1 MATVEEGDAP
11 QHPVR
16 LSQDS
21 EITAAPAPATPASP
35 SADGTGSIDLGLFHS
50 FYANPRASVQVAV
63 DPVALITNECIT
75 VTSAMRKN
83 ARWAQSSVAAILGG
97 GGTDSGLNSP
107 TLGIPGGALTPR
119 GGGSIGKAA
128 SRRGTS
134 MDSKPDSEKGT
145 DKEEDGRVT
154 PSVLD
159 GTLAG
164 RWGLRGKRGK
174 SIQDNPLIAAF
185 SKLRRDL
192 LTCENIHSFDTPSLL
207 HPFLQVVRSSSTS
220 GPITSLALIAI
231 TKFFSYNLVTPTSPR
246 LPLAMQLLSSAI
258 THCRF
263 EASDSSQDEVVL
275 LRILRLME
283 VMMYGPGSA
292 VLGDESVC
300 EMMETALSICCQMR
314 LSEVLR
320 RSAEM
325 SMVTMCQVVFEKLK
339 HLEVPPD
346 DAPGEQAD
354 ESPETNENLK
364 VEPSVN
370 GETAAATLN
379 NVRPSAELNPEDSAQ
394 DAGNN
399 QIKPYSLPSIRELFR
414 VLVSLLDPHNRQHTD
429 TLRVMAMRILDVAFE
444 VSGSAITKHPSLATL
459 AQDDLCRYLF
469 QLVRSDTMPIL
480 QESLRVTGT
489 LLATSRS
496 GLKLQQE
503 LFLAYVVACLHPKV
517 EIPREIGID
526 PILYEG
532 VPQAPKLAKPTPNSP
547 ASQSGSG
554 RNTPVPVR
562 ERQKLGLEGG
572 SRRPD
577 AREAMVECIGA
588 LARIPSFMV
597 ELYVNYDCD
606 IDRTDLC
613 EDVIGFLSRN
623 AFPDSATWSTTN
635 VPPLCLDA
643 LLGYVQYISDRLDAA
658 PIKEGYPD
666 ADLLRQQR
674 AKKQLVISGTSK
686 FNDSPKKG
694 IAFLVQNG
702 IISDVDDHA
711 SIAKFLKGTSRVSK
725 KQLGEYLTKK
735 DNGAVLEAF
744 LNLFDFGDQRLDE
757 ALRDLLG
764 SFRLPGES
772 PLIERLV
779 TIFSEK
785 YHNMAKRDDIDNKD
799 AVFVLTY
806 AIIMLNTD
814 QHNPTVKT
822 RMQITDFT
830 RNLRGVNGGKDFAP
844 EFLEAIF
851 ETIRTNEII
860 LPEEH
865 DNQHAFDYAWKE
877 LLMKTQTA
885 GDLMLCDTNI
895 FDAPMFASTWK
906 PIVATL
912 SYVFMSATDD
922 AVFTRVITGFDQVA
936 KIAAKYDLYDC
947 LDRVVRCLSLIS
959 TLATES
965 PPSTKLNTEVQVNDN
980 SVMVSEMAVKFGR
993 DFKAQLATV
1002 VLFRIIT
1009 GKEAIVRDG
1018 WNQVV
1023 RIWLNLFVNSLIPP
1037 FFLPDQ
1043 NYLDL
1048 PPIPLRNPSHVIE
1061 RRNVSKD
1068 AGLFST
1074 LSNYL
1079 SSYAADD
1086 PPEPSD
1092 EELESTLCTVD
1103 CVNSCYLGD
1112 IFANIQDMDEEST
1125 AALMK
1130 ALLSQ
1135 LPEESSPVVIIKY
1148 DLPVIAQNG
1157 QAPPERKGEIYDP
1170 AVLYVT
1176 ELATCL
1182 ALRTPEA
1189 VQKFGPE
1196 VSVSLQNIIRGAK
1209 QAHPLVVARCIYYLL
1224 AILKAGYEYE
1234 FVRAPVILHSIA
1246 TLEKPLLD
1254 KCAGPIVKGVHSCIN
1269 STTPLKSEIVNS
1281 PDFWSLLRLL
1291 STNTEVSGE
1300 VFDILDL
1307 VAIQN
1312 PLNVTAD
1319 NYVAVVTVL
1328 NDFATAGSIGANFE
1342 QLQDRMKRNK
1352 DAKPTER
1359 PDKDIVTRG
1368 TKAVSGIY
1376 RLTARVQ
1383 ALITRSHLEQT
1394 EAWTTYWTPIFQALS
1409 TQCINPCREIRNK
1422 AFTGLQS
1429 ALLSDELASPDHKEW
1444 TGIFG
1449 DVMFPLITMLL
1460 KPEVYQSDPRG
1471 MSETRVQAATLLCKI
1486 FLHYLVLLSEWEGML
1501 GLWLRILDIMDRLMN
1516 SGQSDHLEEA
1526 VPESLKNVLLVM
1538 SNSGFLVPPEQQE
1551 EGSEKQKELW
1561 MQTWTRL
1568 ERFLPDLY
1576 KELYPEREEMD
1587 KLQKEKE
1594 LQREKEREKE
1604 KEKEKEGEAEPAAKE
1619 GEPAEQK

>member
-1 MATVEEGDAP
+1 MASTEESDAP
-11 QHPVR
+11 APAVR

-21 EITAAPAPATPASP
+21 ENTAAAAPATPASA
-35 SADGTGSIDLGLFHS
+35 STDDAESIDPGLAHS
-50 FYANPRASVQVAV
+50 FYGNPRASVQVAV

-75 VTSAMRKN
+75 ITSAMRKN

-97 GGTDSGLNSP
+97 GANDSGLNSP
-107 TLGIPGGALTPR
+107 TLSVPGGASTPR
-119 GGGSIGKAA
+119 GSLGRSA
-128 SRRGTS
+128 SRRAVS
-134 MDSKPDSEKGT
+134 MDGRSET
-145 DKEEDGRVT
+145 DKLLEKEDEGRST
-154 PSVLD
+154 PPVD
-159 GTLAG
+159 GSLAG

-192 LTCENIHSFDTPSLL
+192 LVCEDIRAFDTPSLL

-231 TKFFSYNLVTPTSPR
+231 TKFFSYNLITPTSTR

-283 VMMYGPGSA
+283 VMMYGPGSG

-339 HLEVPPD
+339 HLAVPTE
-346 DAPGEQAD
+346 DAEGEKIE

-364 VEPSVN
+364 VDPSVN

-394 DAGNN
+394 DADNL

-414 VLVSLLDPHNRQHTD
+414 VLVSLLDPHNKQHTD

-503 LFLAYVVACLHPKV
+503 LFLSYVVACLHPKI

-526 PILYEG
+526 PSLYEG
-532 VPQAPKLAKPTPNSP
+532 VPQAPKLSKAASNTP
-547 ASQSGSG
+547 ASQAGSG
-554 RNTPVPVR
+554 RNTPVPVK

-588 LARIPSFMV
+588 LARIPSFLV

-643 LLGYVQYISDRLDAA
+643 LLGYVQFIADRLEDK
-658 PIKEGYPD
+658 PVTEGYPD
-666 ADLLRQQR
+666 PTLLQQQR
-674 AKKQLVISGTSK
+674 DKKQLVIAGTSK

-702 IISDVDDHA
+702 IINNVDDHA
-711 SIAKFLKGTSRVSK
+711 SIARFLKGTSRVSK

-735 DNGAVLEAF
+735 DNGPLLEAF
-744 LNLFDFGDQRLDE
+744 LELFDFRGQRLDE
-757 ALRDLLG
+757 ALRALLG

-785 YHNMAKRDDIDNKD
+785 YFEMSQRDEIDNKD

-814 QHNPTVKT
+814 QHNPTVKV
-822 RMQITDFT
+822 RMQLQDFMK
-830 RNLRGVNGGKDFAP
+830 NLRGVNGGKDFPP
-844 EFLEAIF
+844 EFLEAMF

-877 LLMKTQTA
+877 LLMKTHSS
-885 GDLMLCDTNI
+885 GDLLLCDTNI
-895 FDAPMFASTWK
+895 FDAAMFSATWR

-922 AVFTRVITGFDQVA
+922 AVFSRVITGFDQVA
-936 KIAAKYDLYDC
+936 RVAAKYNIHEC
-947 LDRVVRCLSLIS
+947 LDRVIRSLSLIS

-980 SVMVSEMAVKFGR
+980 SVMVSEMAVRFGR

-1002 VLFRIIT
+1002 VLFRILT
-1009 GKEAIVRDG
+1009 GKEAIIREG

-1043 NYLDL
+1043 NSLDL

-1061 RRNVSKD
+1061 RRNASKD

-1112 IFANIQDMDEEST
+1112 IFANITSMDETST
-1125 AALMK
+1125 ASLMK

-1135 LPEESSPVVIIKY
+1135 LPEESSPVVIIKHE
-1148 DLPVIAQNG
+1148 LPVIAQNG
-1157 QAPPERKGEIYDP
+1157 QTPSEQRKDQIYDP

-1182 ALRTPEA
+1182 ALRAPEA

-1196 VSVSLQNIIRGAK
+1196 VAVALQNIIRGAK
-1209 QAHPLVVARCIYYLL
+1209 QAHPLVIARCIYYLL
-1224 AILKAGYEYE
+1224 ALLKAGYEYE
-1234 FVRAPVILHSIA
+1234 FVRAPLILHSIA

-1254 KCAGPIVKGVHSCIN
+1254 KCAGPIVKGIHSCIN

-1281 PDFWSLLRLL
+1281 PDFWSLLRMMA
-1291 STNTEVSGE
+1291 TNSEVSGE
-1300 VFDILDL
+1300 VFEILDL

-1328 NDFATAGSIGANFE
+1328 NDFSTAGSIGANFE
-1342 QLQDRMKRNK
+1342 QLQDRMKRAK

-1359 PDKDIVTRG
+1359 PDKDIVNRG

-1376 RLTARVQ
+1376 KLTTRVP
-1383 ALITRSHLEQT
+1383 ALITRSHLEET
-1394 EAWTTYWTPIFQALS
+1394 EAWTTYWSPIFQALS

-1422 AFTGLQS
+1422 AFSGLQS
-1429 ALLSDELASPDHKEW
+1429 ALLSDDLASTDHKEW

-1486 FLHYLVLLSEWEGML
+1486 FLHYLVRLSEWEGML
-1501 GLWLRILDIMDRLMN
+1501 GLWLKILDIMDRLMN

-1538 SNSGFLVPPEQQE
+1538 SNNGFLIPPEKQD
-1551 EGSEKQKELW
+1551 EGNEKQKELW
-1561 MQTWTRL
+1561 AQTWKRL
-1568 ERFLPDLY
+1568 ERFLPDMY
-1576 KELYPEREEMD
+1576 KDLYPEVSSTAG
-1587 KLQKEKE
+1587 EK
-1594 LQREKEREKE
+1594 
-1604 KEKEKEGEAEPAAKE
+1604 
-1619 GEPAEQK
+1619 

>member
-1 MATVEEGDAP
+1 MEESDAP
-11 QHPVR
+11 RPSLR

-21 EITAAPAPATPASP
+21 ENTAAPAPATPVSP
-35 SADGTGSIDLGLFHS
+35 SVDSTESLNLELAHS
-50 FYANPRASVQVAV
+50 FYGNPRASVQVAV

-97 GGTDSGLNSP
+97 GGVNESGLNSP
-107 TLGIPGGALTPR
+107 TLSVPSGASTPR
-119 GGGSIGKAA
+119 GGSLRAPSGRRAA
-128 SRRGTS
+128 ST
-134 MDSKPDSEKGT
+134 DSRPETLEKGLE
-145 DKEEDGRVT
+145 KEDDSRSAT
-154 PSVLD
+154 PID
-159 GTLAG
+159 ATLAG

-192 LTCENIHSFDTPSLL
+192 LSCKDIRTFDTPSLL

-231 TKFFSYNLVTPTSPR
+231 TKFFSYNLITPTSIR

-283 VMMYGPGSA
+283 VMMYGPGSGI
-292 VLGDESVC
+292 LGDESVC

-339 HLEVPPD
+339 HLEVTVEI
-346 DAPGEQAD
+346 PGQKPEEAT
-354 ESPETNENLK
+354 ESNENLK

-379 NVRPSAELNPEDSAQ
+379 NVRPSAELDPEDSTQ
-394 DAGNN
+394 DADN
-399 QIKPYSLPSIRELFR
+399 QVKPYSLPSIRELFR
-414 VLVSLLDPHNRQHTD
+414 VLVSLLDPHNKQHTD

-517 EIPREIGID
+517 EIPREAGID

-532 VPQAPKLAKPTPNSP
+532 VPQAPKLSKPSNQPAPQAPNGRNSP
-547 ASQSGSG
+547 A
-554 RNTPVPVR
+554 PPR
-562 ERQKLGLEGG
+562 ERQRLGLEGG

-643 LLGYVQYISDRLDAA
+643 LLGYVQYISDRLDHVA
-658 PIKEGYPD
+658 ISEGYPD
-666 ADLLRQQR
+666 PQVLRQQR
-674 AKKQLVISGTSK
+674 DKKQLVIAGTSR

-702 IISDVDDHA
+702 IISNVDDYL

-735 DNGAVLEAF
+735 DNGPLLNAF
-744 LNLFDFGDQRLDE
+744 LDLFDYKGKRLDE
-757 ALRDLLG
+757 ALRELLG

-785 YHNMAKRDDIDNKD
+785 YHDLSQTGDIDNKD

-822 RMQITDFT
+822 RMAITDFT
-830 RNLRGVNGGKDFAP
+830 KNLRGVNGGKDFAP

-851 ETIRTNEII
+851 ETIKTNEII

-877 LLMKTQTA
+877 LLMKTQGA
-885 GDLMLCDTNI
+885 GDLVLCDTNI

-922 AVFTRVITGFDQVA
+922 AVFSRVITGFDQIA
-936 KIAAKYDLYDC
+936 KIASKYQLHDC
-947 LDRVVRCLSLIS
+947 LDRVIRCLSLIS

-980 SVMVSEMAVKFGR
+980 SVMVSEMAVRFGR

-1009 GKEAIVRDG
+1009 GKEIAIREG

-1037 FFLPDQ
+1037 FFLPDE
-1043 NYLDL
+1043 NSLDL

-1061 RRNVSKD
+1061 RRNAPNSS
-1068 AGLFST
+1068 GLFST
-1074 LSNYL
+1074 LSSYL

-1112 IFANIQDMDEEST
+1112 IFANIVNMDEEST

-1135 LPEESSPVVIIKY
+1135 LPEESSPVVIIKHE
-1148 DLPVIAQNG
+1148 LPVMPQNG
-1157 QAPPERKGEIYDP
+1157 QAPPDRKDQIYDP

-1182 ALRTPEA
+1182 ALRTSES
-1189 VQKFGPE
+1189 VQKFGPD
-1196 VSVSLQNIIRGAK
+1196 VAVSLQNIIRGAK
-1209 QAHPLVVARCIYYLL
+1209 QAHPLVIARCIYYLL
-1224 AILKAGYEYE
+1224 ALLKAGYEYE
-1234 FVRAPVILHSIA
+1234 FVRAPVILHSIV

-1254 KCAGPIVKGVHSCIN
+1254 KCSEPIVKGIRSCIDP
-1269 STTPLKSEIVNS
+1269 TTPLKSEIISS

-1291 STNTEVSGE
+1291 ATNPEVSAD

-1328 NDFATAGSIGANFE
+1328 NDFATAGSIGAKFE
-1342 QLQDRMKRNK
+1342 QIQDRMKK
-1352 DAKPTER
+1352 GKITKVTDR
-1359 PDKDIVTRG
+1359 PDAEIVTRG
-1368 TKAVSGIY
+1368 TKAALGIY
-1376 RLTARVQ
+1376 NLTTRVP
-1383 ALITRSHLEQT
+1383 ALIEKSHLEQT
-1394 EAWTTYWTPIFQALS
+1394 EAWSTYWSPIFQALS
-1409 TQCINPCREIRNK
+1409 TQCINPCREIRHN
-1422 AFTGLQS
+1422 AFSSLQR
-1429 ALLSDELASPDHKEW
+1429 ALLSPELASKDHKEW

-1486 FLHYLVLLSEWEGML
+1486 FLHYLVLLSEWDGML

-1538 SNSGFLVPPEQQE
+1538 SGGGFLLPPSQQE
-1551 EGSEKQKELW
+1551 EGNEKQKELW
-1561 MQTWTRL
+1561 NQTWKRL

-1576 KELYPEREEMD
+1576 KELYPEGAP
-1587 KLQKEKE
+1587 K
-1594 LQREKEREKE
+1594 
-1604 KEKEKEGEAEPAAKE
+1604 AEN
-1619 GEPAEQK
+1619 

>member
-1 MATVEEGDAP
+1 MATIEEGSAVAQDT
-11 QHPVR
+11 R

-21 EITAAPAPATPASP
+21 EAAMAQAAATPVSP
-35 SADGTGSIDLGLFHS
+35 SADDTESLNFGLTHS
-50 FYANPRASVQVAV
+50 LYGNPRASVQVAV

-75 VTSAMRKN
+75 ITSAMRKN

-97 GGTDSGLNSP
+97 GGSDSGLSTP
-107 TLGIPGGALTPR
+107 TLGVPGGALTPR
-119 GGGSIGKAA
+119 SGSLGRSASQRAA
-128 SRRGTS
+128 SRDNRKDAEKPNDKEDEGRGTPPV
-134 MDSKPDSEKGT
+134 DA
-145 DKEEDGRVT
+145 
-154 PSVLD
+154 
-159 GTLAG
+159 TLAG

-192 LTCENIHSFDTPSLL
+192 LVCKDIRVFDTPSLL

-231 TKFFSYNLVTPTSPR
+231 TKFFSYNLITPSSPR

-283 VMMYGPGSA
+283 VMMYGPGSG

-339 HLEVPPD
+339 HLEVPSE
-346 DAPGEQAD
+346 DALGESAD
-354 ESPETNENLK
+354 ATEENNENLK

-379 NVRPSAELNPEDSAQ
+379 NIRPSAELDPEDATQ
-394 DAGNN
+394 DADNL
-399 QIKPYSLPSIRELFR
+399 QVKPYSLPSIRELFR
-414 VLVSLLDPHNRQHTD
+414 VLVSLLDPHNKQHTD

-532 VPQAPKLAKPTPNSP
+532 VPQAPKLTKAATTP
-547 ASQSGSG
+547 SQTGSG
-554 RNTPVPVR
+554 RNTPVPVK

-613 EDVIGFLSRN
+613 EDVVGFLSRN

-643 LLGYVQYISDRLDAA
+643 LLGYVQYIADRLEDE
-658 PIKEGYPD
+658 PVTEGYPD
-666 ADLLRQQR
+666 PAVLQQQR
-674 AKKQLVISGTSK
+674 EKKQLVIAGASK

-694 IAFLVQNG
+694 IAFLVQNC
-702 IISDVDDHA
+702 IISSVDDHV

-725 KQLGEYLTKK
+725 KILGEYLTKK
-735 DNGAVLEAF
+735 DNGPLLDAYLD
-744 LNLFDFGDQRLDE
+744 LFDFRGQRLDE

-779 TIFSEK
+779 TMFSEK
-785 YHNMAKRDDIDNKD
+785 YFINSQTDVIADKD
-799 AVFVLTY
+799 AVFVFTY

-822 RMQITDFT
+822 RMALPDFT
-830 RNLRGVNGGKDFAP
+830 KNLRGVNGGKDFP
-844 EFLEAIF
+844 SELLETIF

-877 LLMKTQTA
+877 LLIKTQGA
-885 GDLMLCDTNI
+885 GDLVLCDTNV
-895 FDAPMFASTWK
+895 FDAPMFAATWK

-936 KIAAKYDLYDC
+936 KIAAKYKLHEC
-947 LDRVVRCLSLIS
+947 LDRVIRCLSLIS

-980 SVMVSEMAVKFGR
+980 SVMVSEMAVRFGR

-1009 GKEAIVRDG
+1009 GKEAVIREG

-1043 NYLDL
+1043 NSLDL

-1103 CVNSCYLGD
+1103 CVNSCFLGD
-1112 IFANIQDMDEEST
+1112 IFSNIVGMDEAST
-1125 AALMK
+1125 VALMK
-1130 ALLSQ
+1130 ALLST
-1135 LPEESSPVVIIKY
+1135 LPEESSPVVIIKHE
-1148 DLPVIAQNG
+1148 LPVMPQNG
-1157 QAPPERKGEIYDP
+1157 PAIPERKDLIYDP

-1182 ALRTPEA
+1182 ALRAPET
-1189 VQKFGPE
+1189 VQKLGPD
-1196 VSVSLQNIIRGAK
+1196 VAVALQNIIRGAK

-1224 AILKAGYEYE
+1224 SILKAGYEHE
-1234 FVRAPVILHSIA
+1234 FLRAPIILHSIA

-1254 KCAGPIVKGVHSCIN
+1254 KCAGPIVKGIRGCID
-1269 STTPLKSEIVNS
+1269 STTPLMSEIVNS
-1281 PDFWSLLRLL
+1281 PDFWSLLRMLA
-1291 STNTEVSGE
+1291 TNSEVSGD
-1300 VFDILDL
+1300 VFDILEL

-1328 NDFATAGSIGANFE
+1328 NDFATAGSIGAKFE
-1342 QLQDRMKRNK
+1342 QLQDRVKK
-1352 DAKPTER
+1352 GKITKVSER
-1359 PDKDIVTRG
+1359 PDADVVIRG
-1368 TKAVSGIY
+1368 TKAALGIY
-1376 RLTARVQ
+1376 NLTTRVP
-1383 ALITRSHLEQT
+1383 ALITKSHLEQT
-1394 EAWTTYWTPIFQALS
+1394 EAWTTYWSPIFQALS
-1409 TQCINPCREIRNK
+1409 TQCINPCREIRHN
-1422 AFTGLQS
+1422 AFSSLQR
-1429 ALLSDELASPDHKEW
+1429 ALLSPELASTDHKEW

-1501 GLWLRILDIMDRLMN
+1501 GLWSKILDIMDRLMN

-1538 SNSGFLVPPEQQE
+1538 SNSGFLVPPDQQE
-1551 EGSEKQKELW
+1551 EGNEKQKELW
-1561 MQTWTRL
+1561 EQTWKRL

-1576 KELYPEREEMD
+1576 KELYPD
-1587 KLQKEKE
+1587 
-1594 LQREKEREKE
+1594 
-1604 KEKEKEGEAEPAAKE
+1604 AAPAAK
-1619 GEPAEQK
+1619 PAEAETS